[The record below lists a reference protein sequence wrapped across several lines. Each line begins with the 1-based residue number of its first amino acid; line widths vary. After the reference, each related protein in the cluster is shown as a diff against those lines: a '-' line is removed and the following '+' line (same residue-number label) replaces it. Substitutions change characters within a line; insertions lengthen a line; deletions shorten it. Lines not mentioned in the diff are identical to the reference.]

1 MNTTDTGETL
11 FQRAADNLVLYTN
24 INKTTSF
31 YRLFNKIKGRR
42 RIVHPRVK
50 RMTTMLY
57 LYTKIF
63 YDRQL
68 REFFE
73 KLKLMGG
80 SRKSKFATNVVE
92 SAKSRQ
98 LGLVNIWIKG
108 MNGMRRESDKDAR
121 IKAIQTNFMNR
132 LMKTKIGK
140 VV

>member
-1 MNTTDTGETL
+1 LNTTDTGETL

-31 YRLFNKIKGRR
+31 YRLFNKVKGKRR
-42 RIVHPRVK
+42 VVHPRVK

-63 YDRQL
+63 YDRQM

-80 SRKSKFATNVVE
+80 TIKSKFA
-92 SAKSRQ
+92 
-98 LGLVNIWIKG
+98 
-108 MNGMRRESDKDAR
+108 
-121 IKAIQTNFMNR
+121 
-132 LMKTKIGK
+132 
-140 VV
+140 